1 MFSANGWVKFHRKI
15 EEWEWYTD
23 VNTFKLFFH
32 LILKANHKDKTWK
45 GVEIKRG
52 QLLTGRKQLAKETGL
67 SEQNIKTSIKHLKM
81 TNEVTSKVT
90 NKYSIIT
97 ITNYDSYQDEKDE
110 ASQQTDPQLTSNQ
123 PATNQQLTTTK
134 NVKNGKNEKNN
145 YKEVY
150 DYYISMPNLIKHK
163 KYTKARA
170 EAIKKAMDS
179 LSLSIDECKELVKK
193 HSEMVKFNN
202 ESEYDI
208 YVRPIEVFFGQKL
221 KNGIGLICSEY
232 LEGGTKSNRL
242 AMFSETDSNEIEVVS
257 YEERL
262 KRRKEGASNAKLS

>member
-1 MFSANGWVKFHRKI
+1 MFSVNGWVKFHRKI

-134 NVKNGKNEKNN
+134 NVKKVKNEKKLKHYVSLWNEKANEFGLSKIISLSDKRKKKFSIRNSESNFDLVKIIEKIQKNTPHLIGQNDRGWKVSIDWILENNNN
-145 YKEVY
+145 YIKILENKYLKFEVNK
-150 DYYISMPNLIKHK
+150 P
-163 KYTKARA
+163 T
-170 EAIKKAMDS
+170 AINEVKDCY
-179 LSLSIDECKELVKK
+179 LDDE
-193 HSEMVKFNN
+193 
-202 ESEYDI
+202 DW
-208 YVRPIEVFFGQKL
+208 
-221 KNGIGLICSEY
+221 
-232 LEGGTKSNRL
+232 
-242 AMFSETDSNEIEVVS
+242 
-257 YEERL
+257 EEPF
-262 KRRKEGASNAKLS
+262 